1 MARTD
6 KIISNKKNISR
17 GWVNGF
23 IGVVI
28 FSGSLPATKAAIAGF
43 PPDFLTILRAI
54 FAGVL
59 AIIILMVSQQNIPHK
74 KQLIPLSIVAIGVV
88 IGFPFLTA
96 LALQHVSSAHS
107 IVFLGLLPLITALFG
122 ALRAGERPNK
132 IFWFFA
138 VLGSLLVMSFALMQ
152 KGEISIIGDV
162 LYMVSAIILCGLG
175 YAEGA
180 VLSKQLGSWQVICWA
195 LVISLPLMLILSII
209 LWPQNLTNI
218 PINAWIGLIYV
229 SLFSMLIGFFFWYKG
244 LAEGGITGVSQLQL
258 FQPFFGLL
266 FSAWLL
272 NETVS
277 GVMIASTCG
286 VIICVAG
293 SKWFTR

>member
-59 AIIILMVSQQNIPHK
+59 AIIILMVLQQNIPHK

-162 LYMVSAIILCGLG
+162 YMVSAIILCGLG

>member
-59 AIIILMVSQQNIPHK
+59 AIIILMVLQQNIPHK

-162 LYMVSAIILCGLG
+162 YMVSAIVLCGLG

>member
-59 AIIILMVSQQNIPHK
+59 AIIILMVLQQNIPHK

-122 ALRAGERPNK
+122 ALRTGERPNK

-162 LYMVSAIILCGLG
+162 YMVSAVVLCGLG

>member
-6 KIISNKKNISR
+6 KIIGNKKNISR

-28 FSGSLPATKAAIAGF
+28 FSGSLPATKAAITGF
-43 PPDFLTILRAI
+43 PPDFLTILRASI
-54 FAGVL
+54 AGAL
-59 AIIILMVSQQNIPHK
+59 AAIILIVLQQNIPHR
-74 KQLIPLSIVAIGVV
+74 KQLIPLSVVAIGVV

-122 ALRAGERPNK
+122 ALRASERPNK
-132 IFWFFA
+132 IFWFFS

-152 KGEISIIGDV
+152 KGESSIIGDV
-162 LYMVSAIILCGLG
+162 YMVSAIILCGLG

-195 LVISLPLMLILSII
+195 LVISLPLMLILSIL
-209 LWPQNLTNI
+209 LWPKNLTNI
-218 PINAWIGLIYV
+218 PINAWGGLIYV

-272 NETVS
+272 DETVS

-293 SKWFTR
+293 SKWFAR

>member
-59 AIIILMVSQQNIPHK
+59 AIIILMVLQQNIPHK

-122 ALRAGERPNK
+122 ALRTGERPNK

-162 LYMVSAIILCGLG
+162 YMVSAIVLCGLG

>member
-28 FSGSLPATKAAIAGF
+28 FSGSLPAIKAAIAGF

-162 LYMVSAIILCGLG
+162 YMVSAIILCGLG

>member
-59 AIIILMVSQQNIPHK
+59 AIIILMVLQQNIPHK

-96 LALQHVSSAHS
+96 LALQHVSSARS

-152 KGEISIIGDV
+152 KGETSIIGDV
-162 LYMVSAIILCGLG
+162 YMVSAIILCGLG